1 MTFPQRISAAMP
13 ADNEQVVGIVA
24 SLNPLT
30 VNVRGGTVVNPGT
43 LGSYVPGVGDTVQ
56 MLRQDA
62 TWLVLGASGSG
73 ADATLTTAGFNDDSI
88 ADTTAAVN
96 YTNVDGVRFDF
107 LKRFN
112 STRVRVDLSV
122 SCYTT
127 AVTTKVQFGCDF
139 INVTATPP
147 SPRVDLAAML
157 INTANE
163 HTMISSSAV
172 FSGFGAA
179 LYAVQLLWLRVSGAG
194 TLTINSDDWVSLLVT
209 EIS

>member
-13 ADNEQVVGIVA
+13 ADNEQVVGQVTA
-24 SLNPLT
+24 LTPLT
-30 VNVRGGTVVNPGT
+30 VAVRGGTVINPGT
-43 LGSYVPGVGDTVQ
+43 IGSYVPGVGDTVQ

-62 TWLVLGASGSG
+62 TWLILGASASG
-73 ADATLTTAGFNDDSI
+73 ADATLTTNGFNDDTV
-88 ADTTAAVN
+88 ADTTAVVN

-112 STRVRVDLSV
+112 STRVRVDLDV
-122 SCYTT
+122 SCFTS
-127 AVTTKVQFGCDF
+127 AVTTKAQFGIDF
-139 INVTATPP
+139 INTAATPP
-147 SPRVDLAAML
+147 SPRRDLVAML

-163 HTMISSSAV
+163 HTTLGCHVAFPG
-172 FSGFGAA
+172 FSAA
-179 LYAVQLLWLRVSGAG
+179 LYTVQLLWLRVSGAG